1 MPDRLVQARSSSI
14 EVNPTFLDYLLK
26 YPLTILA
33 ERTWQWSKKPKTIV
47 TIKFCS
53 KTRQADRRFASA
65 TRLRTAFWSQVNG
78 YCVISASAKEKYSS
92 LRTTS

>member
-33 ERTWQWSKKPKTIV
+33 ERTWQWSKKPRESYNKILF
-47 TIKFCS
+47 K
-53 KTRQADRRFASA
+53 D
-65 TRLRTAFWSQVNG
+65 
-78 YCVISASAKEKYSS
+78 
-92 LRTTS
+92 TTS